1 MEASGKS
8 WFFCEAPNDNDGKR
22 EKWKS
27 EGGEKMVVVTH
38 CYDINCSTTGTIL
51 KNKDEIMKH
60 EVCADNVYNNIKEMW
75 ESDRRDGETGSASA
89 SSPAQ
94 LNADSRES

>member
-1 MEASGKS
+1 
-8 WFFCEAPNDNDGKR
+8 
-22 EKWKS
+22 
-27 EGGEKMVVVTH
+27 MVDVAH
-38 CYDINCSTTGTIL
+38 SYDINCSTTGTIL

-60 EVCADNVYNNIKEMW
+60 EVCADNIKEMW
-75 ESDRRDGETGSASA
+75 ESDGGDGETGSASA